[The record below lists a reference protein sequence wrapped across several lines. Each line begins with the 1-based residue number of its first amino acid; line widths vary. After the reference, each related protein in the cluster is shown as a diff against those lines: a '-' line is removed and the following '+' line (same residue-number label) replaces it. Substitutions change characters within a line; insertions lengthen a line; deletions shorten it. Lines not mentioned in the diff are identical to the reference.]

1 MQQYQME
8 PGIVQTIQM
17 KLNQGLAFPDPIVIR
32 KAELY
37 HFRPQPREKVWKDGT
52 GRISRSW
59 CFPTWLRLYDT
70 EGFCG
75 EGPVLPEVWNIFLP
89 MMLEDAVPRTNLEWR
104 QLFYWRVRGDHSTFR
119 ALETLEYVL
128 FDLLAKRRR
137 MPAHRMLGARKD
149 WADCYRGGGTVLQSD
164 EELVEELLEI
174 KEAGYRA
181 TKFKISLND
190 WERDVRRMEKVR
202 KALGPEMKIAVDS
215 NQAWPKEICMQ
226 FLREA
231 AQYDIA
237 WYEEPTDA
245 FDMDEIAALTAAIRD
260 EGLNVPVAYGESA
273 RRFHTFKAYID
284 AGVQVIQPLPQF
296 YTLTEQLRTME
307 YARSRGCRIT
317 SGQNDLPG
325 VLIGA
330 LLQPGEPIEF
340 HRPNTERIEDY
351 FNVRATL
358 HDGRFYLPDCPGL
371 PVRVDLERLQ
381 ADGLLREK
389 QTLDPKTI

>member
-37 HFRPQPREKVWKDGT
+37 HFHPQPREKVWKDGT

-128 FDLLAKRRR
+128 FDLLAKRRN
-137 MPAHRMLGARKD
+137 MPAHRMLGAQKD
-149 WADCYRGGGTVLQSD
+149 WTDCYRGGGTVLQSD

-215 NQAWPKEICMQ
+215 NQAWPKDTCMQ

-231 AQYDIA
+231 APYDIA

-284 AGVQVIQPLPQF
+284 AGVQVIQQLPQF
-296 YTLTEQLRTME
+296 YTLAEQLRTME

-358 HDGRFYLPDCPGL
+358 HDGRLYLPDCPGL

-389 QTLDPKTI
+389 QTLDQKSI

>member
-17 KLNQGLAFPDPIVIR
+17 KLNQGLAFPDKIVIR

-37 HFRPQPREKVWKDGT
+37 HFHPQPREKVWKDGT

-89 MMLEDAVPRTNLEWR
+89 MMLEDAVPRTNLEWW

-128 FDLLAKRRR
+128 FDLLAKRRN

-149 WADCYRGGGTVLQSD
+149 WTDCYRGGGTVLQSD

-215 NQAWPKEICMQ
+215 NQAWPKETCMQ

-231 AQYDIA
+231 APYDIA

-260 EGLNVPVAYGESA
+260 EELNVPVAYGESA

-296 YTLTEQLRTME
+296 YTLAEQLRTME

-358 HDGRFYLPDCPGL
+358 HDGRLYLPDCPGL

-389 QTLDPKTI
+389 QTLDQKTI

>member
-37 HFRPQPREKVWKDGT
+37 HFHPQPREKVWKDGT

-89 MMLEDAVPRTNLEWR
+89 MMLEDAVSRTNLEWR

-128 FDLLAKRRR
+128 FDLLAKRRN

-149 WADCYRGGGTVLQSD
+149 WTDCYRGGGTVLQSD

-215 NQAWPKEICMQ
+215 NQAWPKETCMQ

-231 AQYDIA
+231 APYDIA

-296 YTLTEQLRTME
+296 YTLAEQLRTME

-358 HDGRFYLPDCPGL
+358 HDGRLYLPDCPGL

-389 QTLDPKTI
+389 QTLDQKSI

>member
-37 HFRPQPREKVWKDGT
+37 HFHPQPREKVWKDGT

-128 FDLLAKRRR
+128 FDLLAKRRN

-149 WADCYRGGGTVLQSD
+149 WTDCYRGGGTVLQSD

-215 NQAWPKEICMQ
+215 NQAWPKETCMQ

-231 AQYDIA
+231 APYDIA

-296 YTLTEQLRTME
+296 YTLAEQLRTME

-358 HDGRFYLPDCPGL
+358 HDGRLYLPDCPGL

-389 QTLDPKTI
+389 QTLDQKSI

>member
-17 KLNQGLAFPDPIVIR
+17 KLNQGLAFPDKIVIR

-128 FDLLAKRRR
+128 FDLLAKRRN
-137 MPAHRMLGARKD
+137 MPAHRMLGAQKD
-149 WADCYRGGGTVLQSD
+149 WTDCYRGGGTVLQSD

-231 AQYDIA
+231 APYDIA

-245 FDMDEIAALTAAIRD
+245 FDMDEIAALTVAIRD

-296 YTLTEQLRTME
+296 YTLAEQLRTME

-358 HDGRFYLPDCPGL
+358 HDGRLYLPDCPGL

-389 QTLDPKTI
+389 QTLDQKSI

>member
-17 KLNQGLAFPDPIVIR
+17 KVNQGLAFPDPIVIR

-149 WADCYRGGGTVLQSD
+149 WTDCYRGGGTVLQSD

-202 KALGPEMKIAVDS
+202 KALGPDMKIAVDS

-231 AQYDIA
+231 APYDIA

-296 YTLTEQLRTME
+296 YTLAEQLRTME

-358 HDGRFYLPDCPGL
+358 HDGRLYLPDCPGL

-389 QTLDPKTI
+389 QTLDSKTI

>member
-17 KLNQGLAFPDPIVIR
+17 KVNQGLAFPDPIVIR

-37 HFRPQPREKVWKDGT
+37 HFHPQPRKKVWKDGT

-149 WADCYRGGGTVLQSD
+149 WTDCYRGGGTVLQSD

-231 AQYDIA
+231 APYDIA

-296 YTLTEQLRTME
+296 YTLAEQLRTME

-340 HRPNTERIEDY
+340 HRPNTEQIEDY

-358 HDGRFYLPDCPGL
+358 HDGRLYLPDCPGL

>member
-1 MQQYQME
+1 M
-8 PGIVQTIQM
+8 
-17 KLNQGLAFPDPIVIR
+17 
-32 KAELY
+32 
-37 HFRPQPREKVWKDGT
+37 
-52 GRISRSW
+52 
-59 CFPTWLRLYDT
+59 
-70 EGFCG
+70 
-75 EGPVLPEVWNIFLP
+75 LPEVWNIFLP

-128 FDLLAKRRR
+128 FDLLAKRRN

-215 NQAWPKEICMQ
+215 NQAWPKETCMQ

-231 AQYDIA
+231 APYDIA

-296 YTLTEQLRTME
+296 YTLAEQLRTME

-330 LLQPGEPIEF
+330 LLQPGEPVEF

-358 HDGRFYLPDCPGL
+358 HDGRLYLPDCPGL

-381 ADGLLREK
+381 EDGLLREK

>member
-37 HFRPQPREKVWKDGT
+37 HFHPQPREKVWKDGT

-89 MMLEDAVPRTNLEWR
+89 VMLEDAVPRTNLEWR

-128 FDLLAKRRR
+128 FDLLAKRRN
-137 MPAHRMLGARKD
+137 MPAHRMLGAQKD
-149 WADCYRGGGTVLQSD
+149 WTDCYRGGGTVLQSD

-190 WERDVRRMEKVR
+190 WERDVRRMEMVR

-215 NQAWPKEICMQ
+215 NQAWPKETCMQ

-231 AQYDIA
+231 APYDIA

-296 YTLTEQLRTME
+296 YTLAEQLRTME

-351 FNVRATL
+351 FNVHATL
-358 HDGRFYLPDCPGL
+358 HDGRLYLPDCPGL

-389 QTLDPKTI
+389 QTLDQKTI

>member
-37 HFRPQPREKVWKDGT
+37 HFHPQPREKVWKDGT
-52 GRISRSW
+52 GRISRRW

-104 QLFYWRVRGDHSTFR
+104 QLFYWRVRGDHSMFR

-137 MPAHRMLGARKD
+137 MPAHRMLGAQKD
-149 WADCYRGGGTVLQSD
+149 WTDCYRGGGTVLQSD

-174 KEAGYRA
+174 KEAGYHA

-296 YTLTEQLRTME
+296 YTLAEQLRTME

-340 HRPNTERIEDY
+340 HRPNTEQIEDY

-358 HDGRFYLPDCPGL
+358 HDGRLYLPDCPGL

>member
-128 FDLLAKRRR
+128 FDLLAKHRGI
-137 MPAHRMLGARKD
+137 PAHRMLGARKD
-149 WADCYRGGGTVLQSD
+149 WTDCYRGGGTVLQSD

-181 TKFKISLND
+181 TKFKIILID

-215 NQAWPKEICMQ
+215 NQAWPKETCMQ

-231 AQYDIA
+231 APYDIA

-296 YTLTEQLRTME
+296 YTLAEQLRTME

-358 HDGRFYLPDCPGL
+358 HDGRLYLPDCPGL

-389 QTLDPKTI
+389 QTLDQKSI

>member
-17 KLNQGLAFPDPIVIR
+17 KLNQGLAFPDKIVIR

-37 HFRPQPREKVWKDGT
+37 HFHPQPREKVWKDGT

-128 FDLLAKRRR
+128 FDLLAKRRN

-149 WADCYRGGGTVLQSD
+149 WTDCYRGGGTVLQSD

-215 NQAWPKEICMQ
+215 NQAWPKETCMQ

-231 AQYDIA
+231 APYDIA

-296 YTLTEQLRTME
+296 YTLAEQLRTIE

-351 FNVRATL
+351 FKVHATL
-358 HDGRFYLPDCPGL
+358 HDGRLYLPDCPGL

-389 QTLDPKTI
+389 QTLDQKTI

>member
-17 KLNQGLAFPDPIVIR
+17 KVNQGLAFPDPIVIR

-37 HFRPQPREKVWKDGT
+37 HFHPQPREKVWKDGT

-59 CFPTWLRLYDT
+59 SFPTWLRLYDT

-128 FDLLAKRRR
+128 FDLLAKRRGI
-137 MPAHRMLGARKD
+137 PAHRMLGARKD
-149 WADCYRGGGTVLQSD
+149 WTDCYRGGGTVLQSD

-231 AQYDIA
+231 APYDIA

-296 YTLTEQLRTME
+296 YTLAEQLRTME

-340 HRPNTERIEDY
+340 HRPNTERVEDY
-351 FNVRATL
+351 FHVRATL
-358 HDGRFYLPDCPGL
+358 HDGRLYLPDCPGL

-389 QTLDPKTI
+389 QILDPKTI

>member
-17 KLNQGLAFPDPIVIR
+17 KLNQGLAFPDKIVIR

-37 HFRPQPREKVWKDGT
+37 HFRPQSREKVWKDGT

-128 FDLLAKRRR
+128 LDLLAKRRN
-137 MPAHRMLGARKD
+137 MPAHRMLGAQKD
-149 WADCYRGGGTVLQSD
+149 WTDCYRGGGTVLQSD

-215 NQAWPKEICMQ
+215 NQAWPKETCMQ

-231 AQYDIA
+231 APYDIA

-296 YTLTEQLRTME
+296 YTLAEQLRTIE

-358 HDGRFYLPDCPGL
+358 HDGRLYLPDCPGL

-389 QTLDPKTI
+389 QTLDQKSI

>member
-128 FDLLAKRRR
+128 FDLLAKRRN

-149 WADCYRGGGTVLQSD
+149 WTDCYRGGGTVLQSD

-174 KEAGYRA
+174 QEAGYRA

-215 NQAWPKEICMQ
+215 NQAWPKETCMQ

-231 AQYDIA
+231 APYDIA

-296 YTLTEQLRTME
+296 YTLAEQLRTIE

-358 HDGRFYLPDCPGL
+358 HDGRLYLPDCPGL

-389 QTLDPKTI
+389 QTLDQKSI